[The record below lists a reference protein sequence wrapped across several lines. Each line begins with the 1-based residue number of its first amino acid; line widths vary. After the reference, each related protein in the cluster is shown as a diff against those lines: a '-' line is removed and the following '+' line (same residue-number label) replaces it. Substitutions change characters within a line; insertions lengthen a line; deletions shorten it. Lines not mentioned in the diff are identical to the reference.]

1 MQPFIE
7 SCFQMPVLPA
17 TLLLLFV
24 TVYWLL
30 AIVGILGIDLFDFD
44 LDLDTDVSFD
54 ADLDLEVDADSFLD
68 ATVGLGLSW
77 LTFLNLGKLPL
88 TVWLTAYS
96 VIFWVICRAWPAD
109 LAGGSMLYGILIVIG
124 SGMIALLPTKLVT
137 QPFRGM
143 FAIVQPEQVRDIIGR
158 EGEVVTSEISQKMGQ
173 VRVSAEAAPLLLNAR
188 SVQGF
193 IGKGEIVRI
202 VKHSPEDDL
211 YLVER
216 VGKKY
221 RSEVN

>member
-1 MQPFIE
+1 MQAFIE
-7 SCFQMPVLPA
+7 SSFQMPVLPA

-24 TVYWLL
+24 TIYWLL
-30 AIVGILGIDLFDFD
+30 AIVGIVGIDLLDFD
-44 LDLDTDVSFD
+44 LDFDLDAGAG
-54 ADLDLEVDADSFLD
+54 ADLEIDADSFLD
-68 ATVGLGLSW
+68 STVGLGLSW

-88 TVWLTAYS
+88 TVWLSAYS
-96 VIFWVICRAWPAD
+96 VIFWSICRAWPD
-109 LAGGSMLYGILIVIG
+109 ELSAGSIWYSTLVAIG
-124 SGMIALLPTKLVT
+124 SAMIALLPTKLVT

-143 FAIVQPEQVRDIIGR
+143 FAIVQPETAHDILGR

-188 SVQGF
+188 SVQGV

-216 VGKKY
+216 AGKKF